1 MRFVEFRE
9 TFRRHAIFSLEE
21 IRGFDPGFHRRRLN
35 EWQDKGYIK
44 KLRRGWYVFSDL
56 EPDEA
61 LLFEAANRIYSPSYV
76 SLEMALSYHNLIP
89 EGVYAITSVS
99 TRKTVTFQAP
109 LGDFIYRT
117 VKPGRF
123 FGYSIV
129 EMNSRRFNM
138 ADVEKSLLDFFY
150 INRRGGEPDGIESL
164 RMDREMYQKK
174 VNRRKL
180 RLYTARY
187 ADRRLNLAVKQLEEH
202 IRNA

>member
-1 MRFVEFRE
+1 M
-9 TFRRHAIFSLEE
+9 
-21 IRGFDPGFHRRRLN
+21 
-35 EWQDKGYIK
+35 
-44 KLRRGWYVFSDL
+44 LRRGWYVFSDL
-56 EPDEA
+56 EPHEA

-109 LGDFIYRT
+109 IGDFIYRT

-123 FGYSIV
+123 FGYGIV
-129 EMNSRRFNM
+129 EMNSRRFIM
-138 ADVEKSLLDFFY
+138 ADVEKALLDFFY

-174 VNRRKL
+174 VSRRKL
-180 RLYTARY
+180 RLYTTRY
-187 ADRRLNLAVKQLEEH
+187 ADRRLNLTVKQLEEH
-202 IRNA
+202 MRNA